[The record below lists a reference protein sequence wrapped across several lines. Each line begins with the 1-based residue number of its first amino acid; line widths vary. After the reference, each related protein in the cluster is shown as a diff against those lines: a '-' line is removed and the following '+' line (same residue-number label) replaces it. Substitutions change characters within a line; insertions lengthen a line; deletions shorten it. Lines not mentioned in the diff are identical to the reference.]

1 LSLHNLDSC
10 NWRCELSTT
19 IKHTIMT
26 STYCSKPFAQPN
38 IDDEDYED
46 CYNIRKSTSEEV
58 TTLQQLKEKL
68 DATPLESKSSL
79 VYAQQVNVDLVND
92 DHLLLFLYA
101 EGFNVDVSVYC
112 CNCLP
117 VQSYTSDP
125 ACIGNIFTFYSY
137 VKQRALV
144 RLLRYWTKRHKLF
157 GDKYTLPLTLYGM

>member
-1 LSLHNLDSC
+1 MS
-10 NWRCELSTT
+10 
-19 IKHTIMT
+19 
-26 STYCSKPFAQPN
+26 STYYSKPFAQPN

-101 EGFNVDVSVYC
+101 EGFNVDVSRYS
-112 CNCLP
+112 CNCPMP

-125 ACIGNIFTFYSY
+125 ACIGNIYSLSIRMLNRMHWLDFYDTGQKGINYS
-137 VKQRALV
+137 VIII
-144 RLLRYWTKRHKLF
+144 HCH
-157 GDKYTLPLTLYGM
+157 